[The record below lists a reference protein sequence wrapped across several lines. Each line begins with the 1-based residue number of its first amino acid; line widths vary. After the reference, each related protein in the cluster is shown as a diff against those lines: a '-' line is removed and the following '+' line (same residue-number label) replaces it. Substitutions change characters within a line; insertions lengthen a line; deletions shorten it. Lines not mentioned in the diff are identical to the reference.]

1 MAFEPSD
8 PTYGFPYDA
17 PYDVQKQLMDH
28 LYRSFAASQITVVES
43 PTGTVRPLS
52 RSRSRPTTAEC

>member
-1 MAFEPSD
+1 MAFAPSD

-28 LYRSFAASQITVVES
+28 LYSAFAASQVTVVES
-43 PTGTVRPLS
+43 PTGTVRPLFLLPS
-52 RSRSRPTTAEC
+52 IL